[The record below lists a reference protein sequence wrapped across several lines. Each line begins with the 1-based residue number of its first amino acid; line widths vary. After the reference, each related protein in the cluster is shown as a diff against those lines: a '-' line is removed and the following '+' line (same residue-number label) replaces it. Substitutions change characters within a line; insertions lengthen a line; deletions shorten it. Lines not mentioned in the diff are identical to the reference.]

1 MVFLSHRRHY
11 GGVSPEREVRKIT
24 TKNELLQVEGL
35 RMFENEHFVRKKE
48 SVDQILDWKEQ
59 FDRQIRSITGDWGI
73 HLTGLDVG

>member
-1 MVFLSHRRHY
+1 
-11 GGVSPEREVRKIT
+11 
-24 TKNELLQVEGL
+24 
-35 RMFENEHFVRKKE
+35 MFENEHFVRKKE